1 MYMCSQWI
9 TQTSARS
16 DWPAKKGQS
25 GWNSIQSRAIGSLA
39 MGKNRHYLCPGS
51 LGGKSAMK
59 AGKKSYDLN
68 SPLSVSPCL
77 KCSTN
82 STLLVNYHLGSLSL
96 SFLKIPLRTQ
106 LSQVSS

>member
-1 MYMCSQWI
+1 
-9 TQTSARS
+9 
-16 DWPAKKGQS
+16 
-25 GWNSIQSRAIGSLA
+25 
-39 MGKNRHYLCPGS
+39 
-51 LGGKSAMK
+51 MK